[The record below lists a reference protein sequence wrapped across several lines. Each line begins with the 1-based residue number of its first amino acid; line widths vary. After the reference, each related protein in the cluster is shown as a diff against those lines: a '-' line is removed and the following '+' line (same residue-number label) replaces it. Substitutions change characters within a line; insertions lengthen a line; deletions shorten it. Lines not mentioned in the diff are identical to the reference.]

1 VPKDGPKRANDS
13 NRKEITGT
21 MLRQYRVRDYD
32 FKLIILVVALTIIG
46 IFAVGSA
53 DESLQKT
60 QIAGF
65 MFGMFFMVVI
75 SLFDYSVLLKLYW
88 IFYIGNIALLGL
100 VRTSL
105 GVTVNGAQRWIVLFG
120 IQFQPSEIAKIMLIL
135 FYAQFIMKR
144 REKINSFII
153 IALCCLFMLPSL
165 ILVYKQPNL
174 STTIVMMVMFC
185 VIMFVGGI
193 SWKLVAGILAVV
205 IPAAIIIFSIV
216 IQPDQTL
223 IRPYQQ
229 TRIYAWLYPE
239 KYSTT
244 EAYQQLN
251 SIMAIGSGQLQGK
264 GYKTNVI
271 SSVKNGNFISEPET
285 DFIFAVIGEEF
296 GFIGTCAVIV
306 LIILITLECFRV
318 ARRAKDLAGSII
330 AAGMAGLIGFQGF
343 LNIGVNTGLLPNTG
357 VTLPFVSYG
366 LTSLVS
372 LYIGVGFVLN
382 VGLQCKKY

>member
-1 VPKDGPKRANDS
+1 
-13 NRKEITGT
+13 
-21 MLRQYRVRDYD
+21 MLKHYRVRDYD
-32 FKLIILVVALTIIG
+32 FKLVILVIALTVIG

-53 DESLQKT
+53 DESLQRT
-60 QIAGF
+60 QVFGF
-65 MFGMFFMVVI
+65 IFGLFLMVVI
-75 SLFDYSVLLKLYW
+75 SFFDYSVLLKLYW
-88 IFYIGNIALLGL
+88 LFYIANIVLLLL

-105 GVTVNGAQRWIVLFG
+105 GVKVNGAQRWITLFG
-120 IQFQPSEIAKIMLIL
+120 IQFQPSETAKILLIL
-135 FYAQFIMKR
+135 FYAQFIMKHR
-144 REKINSFII
+144 DKLNTFKNII
-153 IALCCLFMLPSL
+153 LCCLFILPSL

-174 STTIVMMVMFC
+174 STTIVMAVMFC

-193 SWKLVAGILAVV
+193 SWKLVTGVLAVIIPTAV
-205 IPAAIIIFSIV
+205 ILFSIV
-216 IQPDQTL
+216 IQPDQHL
-223 IRPYQQ
+223 IEPYQQ
-229 TRIYAWLYPE
+229 NRIYAWLYPE
-239 KYSTT
+239 QYSNA

-251 SIMAIGSGQLQGK
+251 SMMAIGSGQLYGK
-264 GYKTNVI
+264 GYNTNVI
-271 SSVKNGNFISEPET
+271 SSVKNGNFISEPQT

-306 LIILITLECFRV
+306 LVVLITLECFRV

-372 LYIGVGFVLN
+372 LYIGIGFVLN

>member
-1 VPKDGPKRANDS
+1 MIK
-13 NRKEITGT
+13 
-21 MLRQYRVRDYD
+21 QYRIRDFD
-32 FKLIILVVALTIIG
+32 FKLVILVIALTLIG

-65 MFGMFFMVVI
+65 IFGLFLMVVI
-75 SLFDYSVLLKLYW
+75 SFFDYSVLIKLNW
-88 IFYIGNIALLGL
+88 LFYIANIVLLLL

-105 GVTVNGAQRWIVLFG
+105 GVKVNGAQRWIVLFG
-120 IQFQPSEIAKIMLIL
+120 IQFQPSETAKILLIL
-135 FYAQFIMKR
+135 FYAQFIMKHK
-144 REKINSFII
+144 EKINSFGILT
-153 IALCCLFMLPSL
+153 LCCLFILPSL

-174 STTIVMMVMFC
+174 STTIVIAVMFC

-193 SWKLVAGILAVV
+193 SWKLVTGLLAVF
-205 IPAAIIIFSIV
+205 IPAAVILFSIV
-216 IQPDQTL
+216 IQPGQTL
-223 IRPYQQ
+223 IKPYQQ
-229 TRIYAWLYPE
+229 TRIFAWLYPE
-239 KYSTT
+239 EYSTT

-251 SIMAIGSGQLQGK
+251 SIMAIGSGQLYGK
-264 GYKTNVI
+264 GYNTNVI
-271 SSVKNGNFISEPET
+271 SSVKNGNFISEPQT

-296 GFIGTCAVIV
+296 GFIGTCAVIILV
-306 LIILITLECFRV
+306 ILITLECFHI
-318 ARRAKDLAGSII
+318 ASKAKDLAGSII

-372 LYIGVGFVLN
+372 LYIGIGFVLN
-382 VGLQCKKY
+382 VGLQCKKFKG

>member
-1 VPKDGPKRANDS
+1 
-13 NRKEITGT
+13 
-21 MLRQYRVRDYD
+21 
-32 FKLIILVVALTIIG
+32 
-46 IFAVGSA
+46 
-53 DESLQKT
+53 
-60 QIAGF
+60 
-65 MFGMFFMVVI
+65 
-75 SLFDYSVLLKLYW
+75 
-88 IFYIGNIALLGL
+88 
-100 VRTSL
+100 
-105 GVTVNGAQRWIVLFG
+105 
-120 IQFQPSEIAKIMLIL
+120 
-135 FYAQFIMKR
+135 
-144 REKINSFII
+144 
-153 IALCCLFMLPSL
+153 MLPSL

>member
-1 VPKDGPKRANDS
+1 
-13 NRKEITGT
+13 
-21 MLRQYRVRDYD
+21 MLKQYRIRDYD
-32 FKLIILVVALTIIG
+32 FKLILLVVSLTIIG

-65 MFGMFFMVVI
+65 IFGLFLMLVI

-88 IFYIGNIALLGL
+88 LFYIGNILLLLL

-105 GVTVNGAQRWIVLFG
+105 GVKVNGAQRWIILFG
-120 IQFQPSEIAKIMLIL
+120 IQFQPSETAKILLIL
-135 FYAQFIMKR
+135 FYAQFIMKHR
-144 REKINSFII
+144 DKINSFKNIV
-153 IALCCLFMLPSL
+153 LCCLFILPSL

-174 STTIVMMVMFC
+174 STTIVIMVMFC

-193 SWKLVAGILAVV
+193 SWKLVTGVLAVV
-205 IPAAIIIFSIV
+205 IPAAVIIFSIV
-216 IQPDQTL
+216 IQPDQKL
-223 IRPYQQ
+223 IEPYQQ
-229 TRIYAWLYPE
+229 TRIFAWLYPE
-239 KYSTT
+239 RYSTT

-251 SIMAIGSGQLQGK
+251 SMMAIGSGQLYGK
-264 GYKTNVI
+264 GYNTNVI
-271 SSVKNGNFISEPET
+271 SSVKNGNFISEPQT

-296 GFIGTCAVIV
+296 GFIGTCTVIV
-306 LIILITLECFRV
+306 LVVFITLECFRV
-318 ARRAKDLAGSII
+318 ARKSKDLAGSII

-372 LYIGVGFVLN
+372 LYIGIGFVLN
-382 VGLQCKKY
+382 VGLQCKKN

>member
-1 VPKDGPKRANDS
+1 
-13 NRKEITGT
+13 

-65 MFGMFFMVVI
+65 IFGMFFMVVI

-135 FYAQFIMKR
+135 FYAQ
-144 REKINSFII
+144 S
-153 IALCCLFMLPSL
+153 
-165 ILVYKQPNL
+165 
-174 STTIVMMVMFC
+174 TIVMMVMFC